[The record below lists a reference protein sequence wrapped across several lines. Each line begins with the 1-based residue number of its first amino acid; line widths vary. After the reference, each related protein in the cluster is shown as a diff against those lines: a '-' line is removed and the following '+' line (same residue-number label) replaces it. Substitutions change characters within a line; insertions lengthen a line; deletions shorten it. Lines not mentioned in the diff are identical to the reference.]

1 MPHRRYAYYPTLFSL
16 KNNIITQQRNNKIKA
31 IIFLNEIK
39 DIKVVKKLWNIHLFY
54 IPLLQ
59 NEI

>member
-1 MPHRRYAYYPTLFSL
+1 MPHRRYAYYPTLLSL
-16 KNNIITQQRNNKIKA
+16 KNTIITQQRNDKAKA
-31 IIFLNEIK
+31 ITFLNEIK